1 MPDVDKNG
9 SALRPVIAVIPHMS
23 FFSSRLH
30 LLQQSIWQQT
40 TPQITRQN
48 QASHFQNLTLGPL
61 HIQDPNSWVTLRI
74 AHWSTVAPWE
84 TKGTDLSQSPFNFLP
99 FHFLVQPI
107 EVIRPDITYTGFLAL
122 YQAASSSS
130 KYLRLKS
137 IIQQRMPCNMALQL
151 VNVQPLMNLLH
162 VYSSGESDQPIV

>member
-48 QASHFQNLTLGPL
+48 QASHFQNLTLEPL
-61 HIQDPNSWVTLRI
+61 HSQDPNSWVTLRI
-74 AHWSTVAPWE
+74 AHWSTVPLGKPRGPTFLKAPL
-84 TKGTDLSQSPFNFLP
+84 TFHLSTFWFNLSRLFGPISPTPDSLPSIKPLLPVPSTSASNPSYNNVCLATWLFNL
-99 FHFLVQPI
+99 
-107 EVIRPDITYTGFLAL
+107 
-122 YQAASSSS
+122 
-130 KYLRLKS
+130 
-137 IIQQRMPCNMALQL
+137 
-151 VNVQPLMNLLH
+151 
-162 VYSSGESDQPIV
+162 